1 MSVAKYIVYNAL
13 TLVLLGGGR
22 TGLSS
27 LSLSRTEE
35 DGALEIERERELL
48 FFSLDCFELRARKQQ
63 WSLRESTRKEK
74 TRKNVQNEKELDS
87 EEKKRSRQI
96 DPSLWAAATG
106 PSSPLRQRYF
116 TTMRRP
122 ASTLP
127 TRG

>member
-48 FFSLDCFELRARKQQ
+48 FFSLDCFE
-63 WSLRESTRKEK
+63 
-74 TRKNVQNEKELDS
+74 
-87 EEKKRSRQI
+87 
-96 DPSLWAAATG
+96 
-106 PSSPLRQRYF
+106 
-116 TTMRRP
+116 
-122 ASTLP
+122 
-127 TRG
+127 